1 MKPIL
6 KTIFIVFLTISSCKT
21 KQTEKA
27 EPNTNAPKVE
37 FSEYDLGKSDLP
49 KLKRQVNDYE
59 FVFTMEQLEKLT
71 LMIRKFEK
79 NTTNQIAIVSIKSIG
94 KYSDFDKFAVDLSN
108 YNGIGLKEKDN
119 GLSIVFSKNLRKIR
133 ISTGFGTEKILT
145 DEICKNII
153 DQTIIPEFKNG
164 DYYSG
169 IEKGLAELIAKW
181 KIKCCLQHM
190 YITNK
195 I

>member
-1 MKPIL
+1 MKPIF
-6 KTIFIVFLTISSCKT
+6 KIIFIAFLTIYSCKT
-21 KQTEKA
+21 KQIERA

-37 FSEYDLGKSDLP
+37 FSEYDLGESDLP

-71 LMIRKFEK
+71 LKIREFEK
-79 NTTNQIAIVSIKSIG
+79 NTTNQIAIVSIESIG
-94 KYSDFDKFAVDLSN
+94 KYTDFDKFAIDLSN
-108 YNGIGLKEKDN
+108 YNGIGLKEEDN
-119 GLSIVFSKNLRKIR
+119 GLSIVFSKKLRKIR
-133 ISTGFGTEKILT
+133 ISTGNGTEKVLT

-169 IEKGLAELIAKW
+169 IEKGLTELITKW
-181 KIKCCLQHM
+181 K
-190 YITNK
+190 
-195 I
+195 

>member
-1 MKPIL
+1 M
-6 KTIFIVFLTISSCKT
+6 TISSCKT
-21 KQTEKA
+21 KQIEKA

-49 KLKRQVNDYE
+49 KIKRQVNDYE

-71 LMIRKFEK
+71 LMIREFEK

-94 KYSDFDKFAVDLSN
+94 KYSDFDEFAIDLSN

-145 DEICKNII
+145 DEICENII

-181 KIKCCLQHM
+181 E
-190 YITNK
+190 
-195 I
+195 

>member
-1 MKPIL
+1 MKPIFKIIL
-6 KTIFIVFLTISSCKT
+6 IAFLTICSCKT
-21 KQTEKA
+21 KQIEKI

-37 FSEYDLGKSDLP
+37 FSEYDLGESDLP

-59 FVFTMEQLEKLT
+59 FVFTMEQLENLT
-71 LMIRKFEK
+71 LKIREFEQ

-94 KYSDFDKFAVDLSN
+94 KYTDFDKFAIDLSN

-133 ISTGFGTEKILT
+133 ISTGIGTEKILT

-153 DQTIIPEFKNG
+153 DQTIIPEFKDGN
-164 DYYSG
+164 YYNG
-169 IEKGLAELIAKW
+169 IEKGLTELIAKW
-181 KIKCCLQHM
+181 K
-190 YITNK
+190 
-195 I
+195 

>member
-1 MKPIL
+1 M
-6 KTIFIVFLTISSCKT
+6 TIYSCKT
-21 KQTEKA
+21 KQIEKTEL
-27 EPNTNAPKVE
+27 NTNAPKVE
-37 FSEYDLGKSDLP
+37 FSEFDLGESDLP
-49 KLKRQVNDYE
+49 KLKREVNDFE
-59 FVFTMEQLEKLT
+59 FVFTVEQLEKLT

-79 NTTNQIAIVSIKSIG
+79 NTTNQIAIVSIESIG
-94 KYSDFDKFAVDLSN
+94 KYKDFNKFAIDLSN

-133 ISTGFGTEKILT
+133 ISTGYGTEKILT

-169 IEKGLAELIAKW
+169 IEKGMAELIAKW
-181 KIKCCLQHM
+181 E
-190 YITNK
+190 
-195 I
+195 